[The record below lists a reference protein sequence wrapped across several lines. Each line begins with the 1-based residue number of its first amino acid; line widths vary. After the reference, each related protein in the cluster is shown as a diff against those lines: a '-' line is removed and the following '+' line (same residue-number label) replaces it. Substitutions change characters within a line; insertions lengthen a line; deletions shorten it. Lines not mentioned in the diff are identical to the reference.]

1 MCSKYV
7 AAAFTRASFEFLSC
21 ETCLERFDLVGTPN
35 LWLLLVISVN
45 VLCTLIFLSS
55 GKRGPVGPQGPQG
68 PPGPMGTPGEY
79 WLMILF
85 SSQNSHRKDQFE
97 VLATI
102 LDISPWNSDIC
113 NHLFISHDALINS
126 ATLFENT
133 LLHLI
138 C

>member
-1 MCSKYV
+1 M
-7 AAAFTRASFEFLSC
+7 EP
-21 ETCLERFDLVGTPN
+21 ERFDLVGTPN

-55 GKRGPVGPQGPQG
+55 GKRGPVGPQGPQGPQG

-113 NHLFISHDALINS
+113 NHLFILMMPLLTVPPCSKIPCSILFVEMGKNSGYMHPTLIMV
-126 ATLFENT
+126 
-133 LLHLI
+133 
-138 C
+138 

>member
-1 MCSKYV
+1 MKLAWSI
-7 AAAFTRASFEFLSC
+7 ALEP
-21 ETCLERFDLVGTPN
+21 ERFDLVGTPN

-68 PPGPMGTPGEY
+68 PQGPPGPMGNPGEY

-113 NHLFISHDALINS
+113 NHLFISRDALINS